1 MSITIDISDEKLR
14 EAEEALNIH
23 DPAQLFLSLL
33 DEKLARHAAAHG
45 VASPTAATAG
55 ASKSKV
61 WTDEDF
67 ERTLAAARHLPD
79 LTDEEFDA
87 LEREMNRPLPPAW
100 AE

>member
-14 EAEEALNIH
+14 EAEAALNIH
-23 DPAQLFLSLL
+23 DPAKLFLSLL
-33 DEKLARHAAAHG
+33 EEKLARHAA
-45 VASPTAATAG
+45 G
-55 ASKSKV
+55 ASKSKG

-87 LEREMNRPLPPAW
+87 FEREVNRPLPPAW
-100 AE
+100 TE